1 MDKNIDSCSAKVAK
15 ELDMN
20 LTLINERVEEAAR
33 YCNNSI
39 YKDLL
44 FDKMVYAKI
53 GEYPTITLNH

>member
-1 MDKNIDSCSAKVAK
+1 
-15 ELDMN
+15 MN

-44 FDKMVYAKI
+44 FDKVMYSKI
-53 GEYPTITLNH
+53 GYYPAITLNS